1 MTHRLAIPCR
11 RHSHVVRFVADVYAR
26 GSGMQHFQADVFT
39 LDFPYHLP
47 SLLPIHLLP
56 TALPRAECC
65 WECPKRKFRTL
76 PCCLV
81 LSGCLDFMLTF
92 STLNSTWLGPVGEN
106 YTFSPAGSGPYPFQ
120 DNAATI
126 YTIANNRSHAG
137 HRAGTLQSKN
147 GLNCRAMLCLG
158 F

>member
-1 MTHRLAIPCR
+1 
-11 RHSHVVRFVADVYAR
+11 
-26 GSGMQHFQADVFT
+26 MQHFQADVFT

-65 WECPKRKFRTL
+65 W
-76 PCCLV
+76 V
-81 LSGCLDFMLTF
+81 LSGCLDLMLTF
-92 STLNSTWLGPVGEN
+92 STLNSTWLGPVGKN